1 MLEKFLKEQIDML
14 DRSIVATPSAEYLD
28 DFARANG
35 GANDFLL
42 MQFSKNYGYKLALE
56 LVAEKMNI
64 NLNEL

>member
-1 MLEKFLKEQIDML
+1 MEEFLKKQMEML
-14 DRSIVATPSAEYLD
+14 DRGIVATPSAEYLE
-28 DFARANG
+28 DFAKANN

-56 LVAEKMNI
+56 LVAEKLNI

>member
-1 MLEKFLKEQIDML
+1 MKEFLKEQMTML
-14 DRSIVATPSAEYLD
+14 DRGIVATPSEEYLD
-28 DFARANG
+28 DFAKANG

-56 LVAEKMNI
+56 LVAEKLNI